1 MNRFFITSFF
11 ALTLIVGATGA
22 APVAHADAGGT
33 ANGSACELVPKS
45 GVADGMMQNG
55 SCVTSASYISQAKS
69 VADNSPTDFAASQD
83 HAYDGIMIKIM
94 TLFAWLAGVAMITLN
109 YATYYTVVAMG
120 NFVSQIAAIGVTW
133 RILRDIGNIMLI
145 FGFLAIGISV
155 ILNVNWYGGKTKML
169 PMLLVGAIFLNFSLF
184 FTEAIIDTGNLFATQ
199 FYKQINGGA
208 MPTIA
213 TLGDQGISA
222 KIMAQLGLQTI
233 YDATKKDQA
242 TTIFTNG
249 SPWLIGF
256 MGILLFIILAFV
268 LFSLAFILI
277 ARFVMLI
284 FLIILAPIGFAGLA
298 IPKLAGIAKRWWDTL
313 FEQTITAPV
322 LMLLLYI
329 ALNVITD
336 AQFLSGL
343 GNKAGANGGGATWLG
358 SVNGN
363 IAGFAPVLIS
373 FLVAMGLL
381 LAVTISAK
389 KMSAF
394 GADTVS
400 KIGNS
405 AKNSATKLA
414 MSPVRYVG
422 RTASR
427 AAVGTGKF
435 ALNTSVGRGL
445 NWAQNKVKTSSI
457 GESQSGR
464 LLATALGAG
473 GKGFKEAQ
481 DKSVKMHKEYSKS
494 VGEAIEQKH
503 MPGIVDASRD
513 RNTAASVRDT
523 AKSAQND
530 ITARHNAA
538 DKPFVDEVTR
548 LKKEVDDH
556 KASGNII
563 GAVNAQAD
571 LTKAEKD
578 LTAHLAPLAGA
589 RKVEIDNA
597 DTASK
602 AAEAALKAAVAAEK
616 AANAALATAKKGAAI
631 GYAQSIPKSIFDG
644 TGGLSWAAAGKGGNK
659 ASIEILKD
667 AFKVQTEQEKALET
681 LKAFVTPPATSAA
694 TTTPAAPA
702 KGGTP

>member
-1 MNRFFITSFF
+1 MNRFFTISFITL
-11 ALTLIVGATGA
+11 ALVIGATGA
-22 APVAHADAGGT
+22 APVAHADPAGTTITTYCDNVNNCTYATQALADAAT
-33 ANGSACELVPKS
+33 ATNLANAK
-45 GVADGMMQNG
+45 VA
-55 SCVTSASYISQAKS
+55 AKS
-69 VADNSPTDFAASQD
+69 AVDSGSSSDA
-83 HAYDGIMIKIM
+83 AYDGIMIKIM
-94 TLFAWLAGVAMITLN
+94 SLFAWLAGVAMITLN
-109 YATYYTVVAMG
+109 YATYYTVVTMG
-120 NFVSQIAAIGVTW
+120 NFVSNISAIGVTW

-155 ILNVNWYGGKTKML
+155 ILNVNWYGGKMKML

-222 KIMAQLGLQTI
+222 KIMAQLGLQTM
-233 YDATKKDQA
+233 YSAVQDTKTAKDV
-242 TTIFTNG
+242 FNNG
-249 SPWLIGF
+249 SPWIIGF

-298 IPKLAGIAKRWWDTL
+298 IPKLAGVAKRWWDTL

-329 ALNVITD
+329 ALNVIVD
-336 AQFLSGL
+336 DQFLTGL
-343 GNKAGANGGGATWLG
+343 GNKAVAGGGGASWLG
-358 SVNGN
+358 SVSGN

-422 RTASR
+422 RTAKS

-435 ALNTSVGRGL
+435 AFNTTVGRGL
-445 NWAQNKVKTSSI
+445 HNASQAIKTSGI
-457 GESQSGR
+457 GQTQSGR

-494 VGEAIEQKH
+494 VGEAYEQEHKQ
-503 MPGIVDASRD
+503 GIVDASQD
-513 RNTAASVRDT
+513 RDT
-523 AKSAQND
+523 AKSAQNA
-530 ITARHNAA
+530 IAAKHNAE
-538 DKPFVDEVTR
+538 DKPFADEVAR
-548 LKKEVDDH
+548 LKF
-556 KASGNII
+556 I
-563 GAVNAQAD
+563 VNDNTAKGKTGFGVMSAQAD
-571 LTKAEKD
+571 LIKAEKD
-578 LTAHLAPLAGA
+578 LAAHLAPLKNPRDA
-589 RKVEIDNA
+589 ENENA
-597 DTASK
+597 EVVFK
-602 AAEAALKAAVAAEK
+602 AADAAEK
-616 AANAALATAKKGAAI
+616 AANAALAVAKKGAAI
-631 GYAQSIPKSIFDG
+631 GYAQSIPKTPFDG
-644 TGGLSWAAAGKGGNK
+644 TGGLSWAAAGKGGNM
-659 ASIEILKD
+659 ASMEILKD
-667 AFKVQTEQEKALET
+667 AFKVQTEQEKALAT
-681 LKAFVTPPATSAA
+681 LKAFVTPPAT
-694 TTTPAAPA
+694 PAAPA
-702 KGGTP
+702 TGGKP